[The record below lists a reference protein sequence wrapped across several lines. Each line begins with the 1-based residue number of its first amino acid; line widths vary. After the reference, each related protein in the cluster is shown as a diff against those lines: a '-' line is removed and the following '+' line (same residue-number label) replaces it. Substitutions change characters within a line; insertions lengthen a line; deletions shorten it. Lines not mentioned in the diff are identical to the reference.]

1 MIEIVEDNFNEAFA
15 NRNFDNSFT
24 NSVGLSHK
32 VISRVDCRR
41 LLIIGKVQSGKTS
54 HFIGLVCKLF
64 DSNYKMG
71 IIFSGTKINL
81 HNQTLKRFRR
91 DLHNTKIKIISD
103 NDKDLVSVYGNAVNN
118 NIPIILICLKH
129 HIRIDNLRIFLS
141 GQSAVSNTFII
152 DDESDQ
158 ASLNNHN
165 LKNLFCEFPQLSS
178 THRAISKLEYLINPK
193 YIQVTATPAAHLLT
207 DDLDYFKPDYVFF
220 LKPHENYFGNEL
232 LFANQSKLITIINE
246 DPLRPNKFNLARFF
260 AHYLKNAVDIDKSHV
275 VDNISCF
282 IHPHSDIPI
291 INNYGSTISSIIE
304 EFKNDLNS
312 TIIKYSLEQYDLLS
326 MHAEVNTILKHFCV
340 QIVAGEEDEDVNFDD
355 FFKKYKY
362 FCLIGGGKLERG
374 FTIEGLVT
382 SYIPRSSKVGNGD
395 TIQQRA
401 RFFGSKKNLL
411 PNIHV
416 FMNDKTYNDFKEY
429 HTNEMY
435 LFKDNLDFI
444 KTAELKI
451 NFINDFTNP
460 CRQNVLKSI
469 KHAIGNSWQHYFF
482 NVERHTNLYTL
493 FGDQIDL
500 FSHEILQSHTQKI
513 LRISTSL
520 LLSSLKK
527 LQAIEYKEISTSI
540 DRIEYIINL
549 LEDETIDIVLLGNWD
564 GVFRER
570 SSIIRNGKYLPSAV
584 HQSYSNTSSYV
595 GDANIL
601 LNYQPVTPQ
610 FSLIHLK
617 ETSIYYLA
625 TSFKINNL

>member
-1 MIEIVEDNFNEAFA
+1 MIEIFEDNFNEAYA
-15 NRNFDNSFT
+15 SSNFNISFT
-24 NSVGLSHK
+24 NSVELSHK

-54 HFIGLVCKLF
+54 HFIGLTCKLF
-64 DSNYKMG
+64 DSNYNLG
-71 IIFSGTKINL
+71 VVFSGTKNNL
-81 HNQTLKRFRR
+81 HNQTLKRFRK
-91 DLHNTKIKIISD
+91 DLKNTNIKIISD
-103 NDKDLVSVYGNAVNN
+103 NDKDIASVLGNALNN
-118 NIPIILICLKH
+118 NFPIIIICLKN
-129 HIRIDNLRIFLS
+129 HIRIDNLREFLS
-141 GQSAVSNTFII
+141 GQPAVKNTFII

-158 ASLNNHN
+158 ASLNNQN
-165 LKNLFCEFPQLSS
+165 LKNLFSEFPKLSS
-178 THRAISKLEYLINPK
+178 THRAISQLEYLINPK
-193 YIQVTATPAAHLLT
+193 YIQITATPAAHLLT

-220 LKPHENYFGNEL
+220 LKPHENYFGNES
-232 LFANQSKLITIINE
+232 LFANQSELITIINE

-260 AHYLKNAVDIDKSHV
+260 AQYLKNAVEIDKSYD

-282 IHPHSDIPI
+282 IHPHSEILI
-291 INNYGSTISSIIE
+291 INNYGSIFSSIID
-304 EFKNDLNS
+304 EFRNDLNS
-312 TIIKYSLEQYDLLS
+312 TIIKYSLKQFDLLS
-326 MHAEVNTILKHFCV
+326 IHAEVDTILKNFTV
-340 QIVAGEEDEDVNFDD
+340 QIVAGDQDDDVNFDD

-444 KTAELKI
+444 KTSDLKI
-451 NFINDFTNP
+451 KFINDFTNP
-460 CRQNVLKSI
+460 CRQNVLKNI

-482 NVERHTNLYTL
+482 NVEKDTNLNTL
-493 FGDQIDL
+493 FGDHI
-500 FSHEILQSHTQKI
+500 EILSHDIPQSHTQKI
-513 LRISTSL
+513 LRISTNL
-520 LLSSLKK
+520 LISSLKN
-527 LQAIEYKEISTSI
+527 LQAIEYKEISTNM

-549 LEDETIDIVLLGNWD
+549 LEDETVDIVLLGNWE
-564 GVFRER
+564 GIFRER

-584 HQSYSNTSSYV
+584 HQSYSITSSYV

-617 ETSIYYLA
+617 ETSMYYLT
-625 TSFKINNL
+625 TSFKINNI